1 MHTKPQAVNQ
11 DDDDEQYAFE
21 PNPAAFEP
29 NPADDDA
36 DEY

>member
-1 MHTKPQAVNQ
+1 MYTKLQAVNQ

-21 PNPAAFEP
+21 PNP
-29 NPADDDA
+29 NVDDA